1 MLIRHERLP
10 HMKLTKSTLK
20 PKLQHI
26 PTQLTENQFNKFVL
40 AHLSE
45 GRRGP
50 KCCISLYKVFNYIL
64 HLLHTGMQW
73 INLPIAQRSD
83 GMPEIHYTRV
93 FRIYQRWVAD
103 GSLKCIFENSV
114 LKLFENNL
122 LDLSVLHGD
131 GSLTSAKKGGD
142 LLGYSGHKHFK
153 GEKVVAVVDRNVNV
167 IAPYTR
173 APANKNESPLF
184 GYALKNIKNIVS
196 SIGAI
201 IAGSF
206 ASLDGAYDSHEN
218 RKLIFN
224 AGMIPNIP
232 ENKRNRKNKK
242 RGKKRLFSKE
252 LFQERFQT
260 IERLFAWE
268 DKFKRLLLRFER
280 KSENHFGMK
289 LIAYSMINLR
299 HFCQT

>member
-1 MLIRHERLP
+1 
-10 HMKLTKSTLK
+10 MKLIKSILK
-20 PKLQHI
+20 PKIQHI
-26 PTQLTENQFNKFVL
+26 PTQLTENQFNEFVL

-50 KCCISLYKVFNYIL
+50 KCCIPLFKVFNYIL
-64 HLLHTGMQW
+64 HLMHTGMQW
-73 INLPIAQRSD
+73 KNIPIDKRDD
-83 GMPEIHYTRV
+83 GKQEIHYTRI
-93 FRIYQRWVAD
+93 FRIYQRWVGD
-103 GSLKCIFENSV
+103 GSLKSIFENSV
-114 LKLFENNL
+114 MHLSKNNL

-153 GEKVVAVVDRNVNV
+153 GEKIVAVVDRNVNV

-184 GYALKNIKNIVS
+184 LLALTNIKKIVS
-196 SIGAI
+196 SIGASI
-201 IAGSF
+201 TGSF
-206 ASLDGAYDSHEN
+206 ASLDGAYDSRKN

-232 ENKRNRKNKK
+232 ENKRNRKKYK
-242 RGKKRLFSKE
+242 RGVKRLFSKE
-252 LFQERFQT
+252 IFQERFQT

-289 LIAYSMINLR
+289 LIAYTMINLR

>member
-1 MLIRHERLP
+1 
-10 HMKLTKSTLK
+10 MKLIKSILK
-20 PKLQHI
+20 RKIQHI
-26 PTQLTENQFNKFVL
+26 PTQLTENQFNEFVL

-50 KCCISLYKVFNYIL
+50 KCCIPLFKVFNYIL
-64 HLLHTGMQW
+64 HLIHTGMQW
-73 INLPIAQRSD
+73 ENIPIDKRGD
-83 GMPEIHYTRV
+83 GQQEIHYTRI
-93 FRIYQRWVAD
+93 FRIYQRWVGD

-114 LKLFENNL
+114 MHLFENNL

-153 GEKVVAVVDRNVNV
+153 GEKIVAVVDRNVNV

-184 GYALKNIKNIVS
+184 SFALTNIKKIINF
-196 SIGAI
+196 IGASI
-201 IAGSF
+201 TGSF
-206 ASLDGAYDSHEN
+206 ASLDGAYDSRKN

-232 ENKRNRKNKK
+232 ENKRNRKKCK
-242 RGKKRLFSKE
+242 RGVGRLFSKE

-280 KSENHFGMK
+280 KSDNHFGMK
-289 LIAYSMINLR
+289 LIAYTMINLR
-299 HFCQT
+299 HFCQA